1 MYFFGNESREIYR
14 RIKIRTFEQ
23 GTIMSS
29 YFDNKVIWITGAS
42 SGIGEALVKE
52 LTLNTNAK
60 IILSSRK
67 EEQLYAVAEN
77 TGLTHSRYAVLP
89 LDLAHYKSMPD
100 MAGKAIEKFGKIDIL
115 INNAG
120 LSQRSLAMETG
131 IEIDKHLMEVDYLGT
146 VALTKAVVPYMIRNG
161 GGQIAVVSS
170 LMGIFGAPM
179 RSGYAAAKHALHGF
193 FDALR
198 AELYSQNILVTII
211 CPGFIQTN
219 ISIHALTGD
228 GSLQGTMDDATEKG
242 MPADVFAKKMLYAI
256 EKKKNQKA
264 IGGKEVMG
272 VYLKRFFPALLAKV
286 IRKAKV
292 V

>member
-1 MYFFGNESREIYR
+1 MSRYFN
-14 RIKIRTFEQ
+14 
-23 GTIMSS
+23 
-29 YFDNKVIWITGAS
+29 DKVVWITGAS

-52 LTLNTNAK
+52 LAAKSNAK

-67 EEQLYAVAEN
+67 EEELHRVAERS
-77 TGLTHSRYAVLP
+77 GLQPDRYAILP
-89 LDLAHYKSMPD
+89 LDLLHYKDMPE
-100 MAGKAIEKFGKIDIL
+100 KASQAIGKFGKVDIL

-120 LSQRSLAMETG
+120 LSQRSLA
-131 IEIDKHLMEVDYLGT
+131 IDTDIEVDKRLMDVDYIGT
-146 VALTKAVVPYMIRNG
+146 VALTKAVVPYMMDNG

-179 RSGYAAAKHALHGF
+179 RSGYAGAKHALHGF

-198 AELYSQNILVTII
+198 AELYDDKILVTII

-219 ISIHALTGD
+219 ISINAVTGD
-228 GSLQGTMDDATEKG
+228 GSQQGTMDDATGKG
-242 MPADVFAKKMLYAI
+242 MPVDIFAGKMLDAI

-272 VYLKRFFPALLAKV
+272 IYLKRFFPALLARV
-286 IRKAKV
+286 VRKAKV

>member
-1 MYFFGNESREIYR
+1 MSNYFNH
-14 RIKIRTFEQ
+14 KI
-23 GTIMSS
+23 
-29 YFDNKVIWITGAS
+29 IWITGAS

-52 LTLNTNAK
+52 LAIHSTSK

-67 EEQLYAVAEN
+67 EEQLYTVAEKA
-77 TGLTHSRYAVLP
+77 GLTPDRYAVLP
-89 LDLAHYKSMPD
+89 LDLEHYKDMPD
-100 MAGKAIEKFGKIDIL
+100 IAAKAIEKFGQIDIL

-120 LSQRSLAMETG
+120 LSQRSLAVETD
-131 IEIDKHLMEVDYLGT
+131 IEVDKRLIEVDYIGT
-146 VALTKAVVPYMIRNG
+146 VALTKAVLPYMIRNG

-198 AELYSQNILVTII
+198 AELYQQKIDITII

-219 ISIHALTGD
+219 ISIHAVTGD
-228 GSLQGTMDDATEKG
+228 GSVQGTMDDATQKG

-256 EKKKNQKA
+256 EKRKKQQA
-264 IGGKEVMG
+264 IGGKEVMA
-272 VYLKRFFPALLAKV
+272 VYLKRFFPGMLAKV

>member
-14 RIKIRTFEQ
+14 RIKIRTFEH

-52 LTLNTNAK
+52 LTVNTNAK

-100 MAGKAIEKFGKIDIL
+100 MAGQAIEKFGKIDIL

-120 LSQRSLAMETG
+120 LSQRSLAMETD

-198 AELYSQNILVTII
+198 AELYNQNILVTII

>member
-1 MYFFGNESREIYR
+1 MENYFN
-14 RIKIRTFEQ
+14 
-23 GTIMSS
+23 
-29 YFDNKVIWITGAS
+29 DKVIWMTGAS
-42 SGIGEALVKE
+42 SGIGKALVKE
-52 LTLNTNAK
+52 LAMNSNAK

-67 EEQLYAVAEN
+67 REELYSVAEKS
-77 TGLTHSRYAVLP
+77 GLNADRYAVIS
-89 LDLAHYKSMPD
+89 LDLMNYKDMPD
-100 MAGKAIEKFGKIDIL
+100 MADKAIERFGKVDLL

-120 LSQRSLAMETG
+120 LSQRSLAMETD
-131 IEIDKHLMEVDYLGT
+131 IEVDKRLMDTDFIGT
-146 VALTKAVVPYMIRNG
+146 VALTKAVIPYMIRNG

-198 AELYSQNILVTII
+198 AELYKDNILITII

-219 ISIHALTGD
+219 ISIHAVTGN
-228 GSLQGTMDDATEKG
+228 GSPQGTMDDATMKG
-242 MPADVFAKKMLYAI
+242 MPADIFAKKMLLAV
-256 EKKKNQKA
+256 EKRKNQKT
-264 IGGKEVMG
+264 IGGREVLG
-272 VYLKRFFPALLAKV
+272 VYLKRFFPALLAKI

>member
-1 MYFFGNESREIYR
+1 MNR
-14 RIKIRTFEQ
+14 
-23 GTIMSS
+23 

-52 LTLNTNAK
+52 LALNSNAK

-67 EEQLYAVAEN
+67 EEPLYTVAEKAR
-77 TGLTHSRYAVLP
+77 LSAERYAVLP
-89 LDLAHYKSMPD
+89 LDLMNYKDMP
-100 MAGKAIEKFGKIDIL
+100 AITAKAVEQFGKIDLL

-120 LSQRSLAMETG
+120 LSQRSLAIETD
-131 IEIDKHLMEVDYLGT
+131 IEVDKRLMDIDFIGT
-146 VALTKAVVPYMIRNG
+146 AALTKAVLPYMISND

-198 AELYSQNILVTII
+198 AELYDHKILITII
-211 CPGFIQTN
+211 CPGFIQTD
-219 ISIHALTGD
+219 ISINAVTGD
-228 GSLQGTMDDATEKG
+228 GSQQGTMDDATRKG
-242 MPADVFAKKMLYAI
+242 MPADVFAKKMLSAI
-256 EKKKNQKA
+256 QKRKNQKA
-264 IGGKEVMG
+264 IGRKEVMA
-272 VYLKRFFPALLAKV
+272 VYLKRFFPSLLAKV